1 MGSVLIGL
9 KLMMK
14 MTRLSVPGK
23 DQGEGQQGRRHGGS
37 LLETT
42 PPVQADDAFYKQL
55 AEASQLPAF
64 VLSLCTS
71 TCQMSA
77 GNTAERKQPR
87 RFLECVEDIF
97 LTNTTGR

>member
-14 MTRLSVPGK
+14 MTRLSAPGK

-42 PPVQADDAFYKQL
+42 QPVQADDAFYKQL
-55 AEASQLPAF
+55 AEASQSPAF
-64 VLSLCTS
+64 VLRGDFNLPDVCWKYS
-71 TCQMSA
+71 
-77 GNTAERKQPR
+77 RK
-87 RFLECVEDIF
+87 EAA
-97 LTNTTGR
+97 